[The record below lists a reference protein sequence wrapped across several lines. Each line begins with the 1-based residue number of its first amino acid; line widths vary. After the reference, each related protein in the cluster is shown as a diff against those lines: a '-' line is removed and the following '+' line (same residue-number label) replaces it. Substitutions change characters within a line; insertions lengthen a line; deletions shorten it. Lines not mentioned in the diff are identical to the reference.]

1 MRRLGSLA
9 TVAVAASVVAGCGGR
24 GDAGSAPTSVAATT
38 TTAVVARPAAAC
50 AAAPVKRGA
59 PPTWA
64 AGLPGVPEDTPFAV
78 APGGRVVAFLFV
90 APLRSRFSAGGANKI
105 LFVVQPAAR
114 GDDDPMRIAA
124 RHRGRGSVASFRGA
138 PGDERDGIYRT
149 RLKLPRAGCWRL
161 DLTWP
166 SGGAR
171 LDVAVT

>member
-1 MRRLGSLA
+1 
-9 TVAVAASVVAGCGGR
+9 VVAGCGGD
-24 GDAGSAPTSVAATT
+24 GDAGSAPTSASARTS
-38 TTAVVARPAAAC
+38 TTAVARPAAVC

-64 AGLPGVPEDTPFAV
+64 AGLSGVPEETPFAV
-78 APGGRVVAFLFV
+78 APGGRLVAFLFV

-105 LFVVQPAAR
+105 LFVVRPAAR
-114 GDDDPMRIAA
+114 GDDDDPMRIAA